1 MIARIQ
7 AGSRLGKSEC
17 HRPASGS
24 HRITEYISHAGGCS
38 DARGCLSSGAPVAAT
53 ASPTA
58 NRSRL
63 SRAEGLL
70 HAPSSNSCKLRQDC
84 DDAYSVQSETNA
96 DTYSQGFDCSSFVVD
111 HDPPLL

>member
-7 AGSRLGKSEC
+7 AGSRSGNSGLQRSI
-17 HRPASGS
+17 SGS
-24 HRITEYISHAGGCS
+24 HRRTECISQSGGCS

-53 ASPTA
+53 ASQTA